1 MNWLGRLYFYEIKK
15 IMCRKMVWIV
25 GIIMVLLCVFVSISD
40 LISTSY
46 GEGNNGYERTEITK
60 QYARN
65 LSGRNIDDDLL
76 QEMQDSYREE
86 MKDEKVREYLP
97 IYLFVQDITG
107 NDDLSQELDA
117 DELYLERQKSIDQNR
132 ADQMLTEKEIEFWKE
147 KELQIEIPITYEY
160 TDGWS
165 NLWVY
170 VSTINFMLLLM
181 LAICLSNVFSME
193 HSRKTDAIIL
203 CSQYGRKQLYIAKIL
218 AGVTFALVAS
228 IVLFGT
234 TAISSL
240 VVYGI
245 DGFNAALQSAFP
257 MSSWT
262 TSIGES
268 ILILFFTLLVVSVLN
283 SIVIMFLSELLKN
296 SVVVMA
302 IPVGI
307 MLLTMMIDIPHQF
320 RFFSQIYDLLP
331 TNLLMVWELWDDRL
345 VPLFG
350 EYLTN
355 FQIAPII
362 YFVIAILLFIA
373 GKRIYQKY
381 QIGAR

>member
-46 GEGNNGYERTEITK
+46 GERLEIIK
-60 QYARN
+60 QYARSF
-65 LSGRNIDDDLL
+65 SGRSIDDALL
-76 QEMQDSYREE
+76 KEMQDSYNEE
-86 MKDEKVREYLP
+86 MIDGKVREYLP

-107 NDDLSQELDA
+107 NDDLSQKLDA
-117 DELYLERQKSIDQNR
+117 GGLYLERQNSIAQNR
-132 ADQMLTEKEIEFWKE
+132 ADQMLTEKEIKFWKE
-147 KELQIEIPITYEY
+147 KEMQIEIPITYEY

-165 NLWVY
+165 NLWRY
-170 VSTINFMLLLM
+170 VSTINYMLLLM

-218 AGVTFALVAS
+218 AGVTFGLVAS

-234 TAISSL
+234 TAVSSL
-240 VVYGI
+240 LVYGT

-262 TSIGES
+262 MSIGDS
-268 ILILFFTLLVVSVLN
+268 ILILFFTLLIVSVLN
-283 SIVIMFLSELLKN
+283 SIVIMFLSESLKN

-307 MLLTMMIDIPHQF
+307 MTLTMMIDIPYQF
-320 RFFSQIYDLLP
+320 RIFSQIYDLLP

-345 VPLFG
+345 VSLFG

-355 FQIAPII
+355 FQIATIM

>member
-1 MNWLGRLYFYEIKK
+1 MNWLGRLYFYEMKK
-15 IMCRKMVWIV
+15 IVHRKMVWIV
-25 GIIMVLLCVFVSISD
+25 GIIMVLLCAFVSISD

-46 GEGNNGYERTEITK
+46 DGGNNGYERMEIIK
-60 QYARN
+60 QYARS
-65 LSGRNIDDDLL
+65 LSGRSIDDALL
-76 QEMQDSYREE
+76 QEMQDSYKEE
-86 MKDEKVREYLP
+86 ATDEKVRKYLP

-107 NDDLSQELDA
+107 DDDMSQKMDS
-117 DELYLERQKSIDQNR
+117 DELYLERQNSISQNR
-132 ADQMLTEKEIEFWKE
+132 ADQMLTEKEIGFWKE

-165 NLWVY
+165 NLWAY

-181 LAICLSNVFSME
+181 IAICLSNVFSME

-218 AGVTFALVAS
+218 AGITFGIVTS

-234 TAISSL
+234 TAISSI
-240 VVYGI
+240 VVYGA

-262 TSIGES
+262 MSIGKS
-268 ILILFFTLLVVSVLN
+268 VLVLFFTLLIASVLN

-296 SVVVMA
+296 SVAVMA

-307 MLLTMMIDIPHQF
+307 MILTMMIDIPYQF
-320 RFFSQIYDLLP
+320 RIFSQIYDLLP

-345 VPLFG
+345 VSLLG
-350 EYLTN
+350 KYLTN

-362 YFVIAILLFIA
+362 YLVIAILLFIA

>member
-76 QEMQDSYREE
+76 QEMQESYREE

-307 MLLTMMIDIPHQF
+307 MLLTMMIDIPYQF

>member
-307 MLLTMMIDIPHQF
+307 MLLTMMIDIPYQF

>member
-46 GEGNNGYERTEITK
+46 GEGNNDYERTEITK

-181 LAICLSNVFSME
+181 LVICLSNVFSME

-307 MLLTMMIDIPHQF
+307 MLLTMMIDIPYQF
-320 RFFSQIYDLLP
+320 RIFSQIYDLLP

>member
-46 GEGNNGYERTEITK
+46 GERLEIIK
-60 QYARN
+60 QYARSF
-65 LSGRNIDDDLL
+65 SGRSIDDALL
-76 QEMQDSYREE
+76 KEMQDSYNEE
-86 MKDEKVREYLP
+86 MIDGKVREYLP

-107 NDDLSQELDA
+107 NDDLSQKLDA
-117 DELYLERQKSIDQNR
+117 GGLYLERQNSIAQNR
-132 ADQMLTEKEIEFWKE
+132 ADQMLTEKEIKFWKE

-165 NLWVY
+165 NLWRY
-170 VSTINFMLLLM
+170 VSTINYMLLLM

-218 AGVTFALVAS
+218 AGVTFGLVAS

-234 TAISSL
+234 TAVSSL
-240 VVYGI
+240 LVYGT

-262 TSIGES
+262 MSIGDS
-268 ILILFFTLLVVSVLN
+268 ILILFFTLLIVSVLN
-283 SIVIMFLSELLKN
+283 SIVIMFLSESLKN

-307 MLLTMMIDIPHQF
+307 MTLTMMIDIPYQF
-320 RFFSQIYDLLP
+320 RIFSQIYDLLP
-331 TNLLMVWELWDDRL
+331 TNLLMVWELWDNRL
-345 VPLFG
+345 VSLFG

-355 FQIAPII
+355 FQIAPIM

>member
-46 GEGNNGYERTEITK
+46 GEGNNGYERTEIIK

-181 LAICLSNVFSME
+181 LAICFSNVFSME

-302 IPVGI
+302 VPVGI
-307 MLLTMMIDIPHQF
+307 MLLT
-320 RFFSQIYDLLP
+320 
-331 TNLLMVWELWDDRL
+331 
-345 VPLFG
+345 
-350 EYLTN
+350 
-355 FQIAPII
+355 
-362 YFVIAILLFIA
+362 
-373 GKRIYQKY
+373 
-381 QIGAR
+381 

>member
-15 IMCRKMVWIV
+15 IVCRKMVWIV

-46 GEGNNGYERTEITK
+46 GEGNNGYERMKIIR

-65 LSGRNIDDDLL
+65 LSGRSIDDALL
-76 QEMQDSYREE
+76 QEMQNSYKEE
-86 MKDEKVREYLP
+86 RTDAKEREYLP

-107 NDDLSQELDA
+107 NDDLSQKIDA
-117 DELYLERQKSIDQNR
+117 DGLYLERQKSIAQNR
-132 ADQMLTEKEIEFWKE
+132 ADQMLTEKEAEFWKE
-147 KELQIEIPITYEY
+147 NESQIEIPITYEY
-160 TDGWS
+160 ADGWS

-203 CSQYGRKQLYIAKIL
+203 CSQYGRKELYIAKIL
-218 AGVTFALVAS
+218 AGITFGLAAS
-228 IVLFGT
+228 IILFGT
-234 TAISSL
+234 TVIVSL
-240 VVYGI
+240 AVYGT
-245 DGFNAALQSAFP
+245 DGFGAALQSVFP

-262 TSIGES
+262 MSVGES
-268 ILILFFTLLVVSVLN
+268 ILVLFFTLLIVSVLN

-296 SVVVMA
+296 SVAVMA
-302 IPVGI
+302 VPVGVMI
-307 MLLTMMIDIPHQF
+307 LTMMIDIPYQF
-320 RFFSQIYDLLP
+320 RIFSQIYDLLP
-331 TNLLMVWELWDDRL
+331 TNLLMIWELWDDRL
-345 VPLFG
+345 TPLFG

-355 FQIAPII
+355 FQTAPII
-362 YFVIAILLFIA
+362 YFMLAILLFYV
-373 GKRIYQKY
+373 GKRMYQRRDK
-381 QIGAR
+381 

>member
-25 GIIMVLLCVFVSISD
+25 GIIMVLLCVFVSVSD

-46 GEGNNGYERTEITK
+46 GEGNNGYERMEIIK
-60 QYARN
+60 PYARS
-65 LSGRNIDDDLL
+65 LSGRSIDDALL
-76 QEMQDSYREE
+76 QEMQDSYKEE
-86 MKDEKVREYLP
+86 MTDGRVREYLP

-107 NDDLSQELDA
+107 NDDLSQKLDA
-117 DELYLERQKSIDQNR
+117 DELYLERQKSIAQNR

-218 AGVTFALVAS
+218 AGITFGLVAS

-240 VVYGI
+240 AVYGT
-245 DGFNAALQSAFP
+245 DGFNASLQSAFP

-262 TSIGES
+262 ISIGES
-268 ILILFFTLLVVSVLN
+268 VLILFFTLLMVSVLN

-307 MLLTMMIDIPHQF
+307 MILTMMIDIPYHYII
-320 RFFSQIYDLLP
+320 FSQIYDLLP

-350 EYLTN
+350 GYLTN

>member
-46 GEGNNGYERTEITK
+46 GEGNNGYERTEIIK

-302 IPVGI
+302 VPVGI
-307 MLLTMMIDIPHQF
+307 MLLTMMIDIPYQF
-320 RFFSQIYDLLP
+320 RIFSQIYDLLP

>member
-46 GEGNNGYERTEITK
+46 GERLEIIK
-60 QYARN
+60 QYARSF
-65 LSGRNIDDDLL
+65 SGRSIDDALL
-76 QEMQDSYREE
+76 KEMQDSYNEE
-86 MKDEKVREYLP
+86 MIDGKVREYLP

-107 NDDLSQELDA
+107 NDDLSQKLDA
-117 DELYLERQKSIDQNR
+117 GGLYLERQNSIAQNR
-132 ADQMLTEKEIEFWKE
+132 ADQMLTEKEIKFWKE

-165 NLWVY
+165 NLWRY
-170 VSTINFMLLLM
+170 VSTINYMLLLM

-218 AGVTFALVAS
+218 AGVTFGLVAS

-234 TAISSL
+234 TAVSSL
-240 VVYGI
+240 LVYGT

-262 TSIGES
+262 MSIGDS
-268 ILILFFTLLVVSVLN
+268 ILILFFTLLIVSVLN
-283 SIVIMFLSELLKN
+283 SIVIMFLSESLKN

-307 MLLTMMIDIPHQF
+307 MTLTMMIDIPYQF
-320 RFFSQIYDLLP
+320 RIFSQIYDLLP

-345 VPLFG
+345 VSLFG

-355 FQIAPII
+355 FQIATIM

>member
-1 MNWLGRLYFYEIKK
+1 MNWLGRLYFYEMKK
-15 IMCRKMVWIV
+15 IVHRKMVWIV
-25 GIIMVLLCVFVSISD
+25 GIVMVLLCAFMSISN

-46 GEGNNGYERTEITK
+46 DGRNNGYERMEIIK
-60 QYARN
+60 QYARSF
-65 LSGRNIDDDLL
+65 SGRSIDDVLL
-76 QEMQDSYREE
+76 QEMQDSYKEE
-86 MKDEKVREYLP
+86 AVDGKVRKYLP
-97 IYLFVQDITG
+97 IYLFVKDITG
-107 NDDLSQELDA
+107 DDDMSQTMDS
-117 DELYLERQKSIDQNR
+117 DELYLERQNSISQNC
-132 ADQMLTEKEIEFWKE
+132 ADQMLTEKEIGFWKE

-170 VSTINFMLLLM
+170 VSTINYMLLLM
-181 LAICLSNVFSME
+181 IVICLSNVFSME

-218 AGVTFALVAS
+218 AGITFGIVTS

-234 TAISSL
+234 TTVSSI
-240 VVYGI
+240 VVYGA
-245 DGFNAALQSAFP
+245 DGFNAALQSTFP

-262 TSIGES
+262 MSIGKS
-268 ILILFFTLLVVSVLN
+268 VLVLFFTLLIASVLN
-283 SIVIMFLSELLKN
+283 SVVIMFLSELLKN
-296 SVVVMA
+296 SVAVMA
-302 IPVGI
+302 ITVGI
-307 MLLTMMIDIPHQF
+307 MILTMMIDIPYQF

-345 VPLFG
+345 VSLFG

-362 YFVIAILLFIA
+362 YLVIAILLFIA
-373 GKRIYQKY
+373 GKRIYQNY